1 MQPSST
7 EGAWWLGSALASW
20 ARFPISEDSQMLQV
34 LQVAGRVQGKV
45 QDMKLRRTSGS
56 EASSAPTLSFQPSC
70 REVTR
75 MHQITMIVQVNRTGC
90 LSWQERSVA
99 MGSK

>member
-20 ARFPISEDSQMLQV
+20 ARFPISEEHSEITQV

-45 QDMKLRRTSGS
+45 QDMKHWRTSGS
-56 EASSAPTLSFQPSC
+56 EASSAPTLSFQPS
-70 REVTR
+70 RWEVTR

-90 LSWQERSVA
+90 LSW
-99 MGSK
+99 

>member
-20 ARFPISEDSQMLQV
+20 VRFPISEEHSEIMQV

-45 QDMKLRRTSGS
+45 QDMKLWRTSGS
-56 EASSAPTLSFQPSC
+56 EASSAPTLSFQPS
-70 REVTR
+70 R
-75 MHQITMIVQVNRTGC
+75 
-90 LSWQERSVA
+90 
-99 MGSK
+99 